1 MATNMTDNPKIVS
14 RDEWLV
20 ARKELLAKEKN
31 LTWERDAVSAE
42 RRQLPWVKVDKEY
55 VFDAPGGKRT
65 LADLFEGRTQLIVYH
80 FMFGPDWK
88 EGCPSCS
95 FISDH
100 IDGSVVHLAARDVR
114 LVVVSRAP
122 LAQIEAFK
130 KRMGW
135 RFHWVSSHGSDFN
148 YDYQVSMKKE
158 ELGKG
163 EVYYNYGM
171 QQFPSEERPGT
182 SVFYKD
188 AAGNIFHTYSSYA
201 RGLDIF
207 IGAYNWLDI
216 TPKGRDEEGLKHTM
230 AWVRHHDK
238 YDEEYKVDVKA
249 EYVQPAK
256 AADAAAVVASIIDR
270 EAFGLQARSGGD
282 ADAYFFRRSLR

>member
-1 MATNMTDNPKIVS
+1 MEHPKVVS
-14 RDEWLV
+14 PAEWLA
-20 ARKELLAKEKN
+20 ARKELLKKEKEFSR
-31 LTWERDAVSAE
+31 LRDQLSKK
-42 RRQLPWVKVDKEY
+42 RRELPWEKVEKQY
-55 VFDAPGGKRT
+55 VFDGTKGKET
-65 LADLFEGRTQLIVYH
+65 LADLFGGRSQL
-80 FMFGPDWK
+80 GPGWA

-114 LVVVSRAP
+114 LAVVSRAP
-122 LAQIEAFK
+122 LAEIEAFK

-182 SVFYKD
+182 SVFYKGS
-188 AAGNIFHTYSSYA
+188 AGNIFHTYSSYA
-201 RGLDIF
+201 RGLDIL

-230 AWVRHHDK
+230 AWVR
-238 YDEEYKVDVKA
+238 
-249 EYVQPAK
+249 
-256 AADAAAVVASIIDR
+256 
-270 EAFGLQARSGGD
+270 
-282 ADAYFFRRSLR
+282 